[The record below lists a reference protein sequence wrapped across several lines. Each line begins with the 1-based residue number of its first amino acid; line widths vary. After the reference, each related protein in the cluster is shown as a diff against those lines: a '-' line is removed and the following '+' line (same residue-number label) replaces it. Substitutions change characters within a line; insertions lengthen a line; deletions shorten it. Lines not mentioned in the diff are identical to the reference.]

1 MLGIGEKLPDF
12 TVTGV
17 KPKFM
22 QHEQNGESAFEP
34 ITQDSFEGKWKIIFF
49 YPKDFTFVCPTE
61 IAEFARLA
69 GDFEDRDPRSPRPV
83 QHRPRL
89 RYLRG

>member
-1 MLGIGEKLPDF
+1 MLGIGEKLPEF

-34 ITQDSFEGKWKIIFF
+34 ITQDSFEGK
-49 YPKDFTFVCPTE
+49 PKSLNSPAWLATSKTATRLCSADPPTT
-61 IAEFARLA
+61 
-69 GDFEDRDPRSPRPV
+69 SS
-83 QHRPRL
+83 
-89 RYLRG
+89 

>member
-1 MLGIGEKLPDF
+1 MLGIGEKLPEF

-34 ITQDSFEGKWKIIFF
+34 ITQDSFEGKWKVIFF
-49 YPKDFTFVCPTE
+49 YPKDFTSFAQLKSLNSPACPATSKT
-61 IAEFARLA
+61 ATRLCSA
-69 GDFEDRDPRSPRPV
+69 GPPTTSS
-83 QHRPRL
+83 
-89 RYLRG
+89 

>member
-1 MLGIGEKLPDF
+1 MLGIGEKLPEF

-34 ITQDSFEGKWKIIFF
+34 ITQDSFE
-49 YPKDFTFVCPTE
+49 
-61 IAEFARLA
+61 RL
-69 GDFEDRDPRSPRPV
+69 
-83 QHRPRL
+83 HLRL
-89 RYLRG
+89 PN